1 MGRIVL
7 GVDLSTVPPLFPD
20 AVPGRALLLD
30 GDGAAY
36 RAAATAKTLPT
47 VVKRFITEV
56 LTDQFITGA
65 QEVRIH
71 LTAAGG
77 AKAGRSLYPT
87 AKPYQGN
94 RKGKSKPP
102 LLEPLRELL
111 GTPAAVEQ
119 YGVPPEWYINLHRF
133 WEADD
138 GLMQDAL
145 VYGDRGVMKSDDK
158 DLRITPG
165 PYWEIDRG
173 RLDVIDNR
181 YGWIADAYT
190 EGGKLKVKG
199 HGTKFFWAQMLMG
212 DSADHVRGIHKLNGK
227 LCAEAG
233 ALDFLSKIEDEDEAA
248 NQILWAYAKI
258 GQDALAEAQVLWLR
272 RTESDCAHRYLTELN
287 LDPALRKWVDDLHAY
302 HTALIQT
309 NMTQR
314 DMDHAED
321 C

>member
-7 GVDLSTVPPLFPD
+7 GVDLSTVPPLFPE

-181 YGWIADAYT
+181 YGWVADAYT
-190 EGGKLKVKG
+190 ESGKLKVKG
-199 HGTKFFWAQMLMG
+199 HGTKFYFAQLLMG
-212 DSADHVRGIHKLNGK
+212 DRADNIQGLSRLRGK
-227 LCAEAG
+227 LIGEAG
-233 ALDFLSKIEDEDEAA
+233 TLDFLGPIDCEDEAA
-248 NQILWAYAKI
+248 NKILWEYARS
-258 GQDALAEAQVLWLR
+258 GQNALAEAEVLWMR
-272 RTESDCAHRYLTELN
+272 RHGEDSAYAYLMELN
-287 LDPALRKWVDDLHAY
+287 LDGDLRKWLTQLNDY
-302 HTALIQT
+302 HQQILRNA
-309 NMTQR
+309 MTT
-314 DMDHAED
+314 EE
-321 C
+321 